1 MPAEIVGLGVA
12 VPPYVLTNADLE
24 ELVDTNDQWITERT
38 GIKERRV
45 AGKDDSTALLGKR
58 AAEQA
63 LKVAGIGID
72 EVDLVMVATATPDYT
87 LPSAACI
94 LQLELGMTRGAAMD
108 VIAGCS
114 GFVYALATASQFVDS
129 GAADTAL
136 VVGSETL
143 SRISDYTD
151 RGTCILF
158 GDGAGAVVLRRG
170 EAGVRAF
177 SLGADGARSRLLMTP
192 AGGSRF
198 PANSRTVAERRHYIV
213 MEGRE
218 VFKGAVTAMA
228 ASSLEAIERSGL
240 KLEDID
246 LVVPHQAN
254 QRIIEATARRLKT
267 PMANVVMNVARYGNT
282 SAASIPIAMAEAWEQ
297 GQIRPGQRLLLT
309 AFGAGL
315 AWGSVVVDWTLPNPS
330 EPAPEEPTQPAMPIV
345 RGLLDGTLWDGVDL
359 LPPLRPA
366 VPEAALLSDLEGRT
380 ALVTGASGA
389 IGRACAVALA
399 GQGARIVVAY
409 GSDEQGAQETADLV
423 KAAGAEPV
431 VAQADLGDPDAAK
444 GLVAAAGDGGVDI
457 LVNNAG
463 LTRDGLVLRMRDE
476 DFTGVLEVNL
486 VAAFRCTREAL
497 RGMLRRRWGRVIS
510 ISSVVGLVGNPG
522 QANYAASKAGLI
534 GLTMSVARE
543 VAGRGITVNAVAPGY
558 IPSKLTDAMSEEAKQ
573 ATLSQIPMGRLGT
586 PEEVAAA
593 VRFLAGE
600 EAGYITGQVLAVDG
614 GMAMGA

>member
-1 MPAEIVGLGVA
+1 VPAEIVGIGVA

-63 LKVAGIGID
+63 LRVAGIGVD
-72 EVDLVMVATATPDYT
+72 EVDLVILATATPDYT

-129 GAADTAL
+129 GAAETAL

-143 SRISDYTD
+143 SRICDYTD

-170 EAGVRAF
+170 ERGVRSF
-177 SLGADGARSRLLMTP
+177 SLGADGGRSRLLMTP

-198 PANSRTVAERRHYIV
+198 PANSRTVTERRHYLV

-218 VFKGAVTAMA
+218 IFKGAVTAMA

-240 KLEDID
+240 RPDEID

-254 QRIIEATARRLKT
+254 QRIIEATARRLKV
-267 PMANVVMNVARYGNT
+267 PMSNVVMNVARYGNT

-297 GQIRPGQRLLLT
+297 GQIQPGQRLLLT

-315 AWGSVVVDWTLPNPS
+315 AWGSAVVDWTLPNPAQ
-330 EPAPEEPTQPAMPIV
+330 PAPEEPTQPAMPIV
-345 RGLLDGTLWDGVDL
+345 RGLLDGTLWDGVDM
-359 LPPLRPA
+359 LPPLRPL
-366 VPEAALLSDLEGRT
+366 VPEAAL
-380 ALVTGASGA
+380 
-389 IGRACAVALA
+389 
-399 GQGARIVVAY
+399 
-409 GSDEQGAQETADLV
+409 
-423 KAAGAEPV
+423 
-431 VAQADLGDPDAAK
+431 
-444 GLVAAAGDGGVDI
+444 
-457 LVNNAG
+457 
-463 LTRDGLVLRMRDE
+463 
-476 DFTGVLEVNL
+476 
-486 VAAFRCTREAL
+486 
-497 RGMLRRRWGRVIS
+497 
-510 ISSVVGLVGNPG
+510 
-522 QANYAASKAGLI
+522 
-534 GLTMSVARE
+534 
-543 VAGRGITVNAVAPGY
+543 
-558 IPSKLTDAMSEEAKQ
+558 
-573 ATLSQIPMGRLGT
+573 
-586 PEEVAAA
+586 
-593 VRFLAGE
+593 
-600 EAGYITGQVLAVDG
+600 
-614 GMAMGA
+614 